1 VRLGGGGRA
10 VAEASEASP
19 IYLSTAAKAE
29 VLTELSRD
37 IARLEGMRASVLAAA
52 GDVAEADAARTPGAW
67 LALTARLER
76 PEGRRLQ
83 RLAEALDRR
92 YGVVAAGLLA
102 GDLSRP
108 QAEAITSALDD
119 LPGELDRDLR
129 GKAERHLVEAAAEFG
144 PRELRLLG
152 ARVLDVLAPE
162 VAEEHER
169 RALERAERR
178 ARAKMRVT
186 RRELGEGLVRIT
198 ADLPVLHADLLL
210 TQLHAHASPRR
221 DHLADLEHVDRRDPE
236 SGERIPYPRLLAQ
249 GFCALL
255 ERLPQHA
262 TPSQGGDSAS
272 LTVTID
278 HEKLADALGV
288 ARLGT
293 GHAISA
299 GEARRLACTAGILP
313 VVLSGDSQP
322 LDVGRKKRFHTPAM
336 RKALAVRD
344 TQCRAAGCDI
354 PAAWCEA
361 HHTRPWATGGPTSVS
376 DGVLLCSFHHHRAHD
391 QRYDLTTLPTGDI
404 RFHRRT

>member
-1 VRLGGGGRA
+1 
-10 VAEASEASP
+10 
-19 IYLSTAAKAE
+19 
-29 VLTELSRD
+29 
-37 IARLEGMRASVLAAA
+37 
-52 GDVAEADAARTPGAW
+52 
-67 LALTARLER
+67 
-76 PEGRRLQ
+76 
-83 RLAEALDRR
+83 
-92 YGVVAAGLLA
+92 
-102 GDLSRP
+102 
-108 QAEAITSALDD
+108 
-119 LPGELDRDLR
+119 
-129 GKAERHLVEAAAEFG
+129 
-144 PRELRLLG
+144 
-152 ARVLDVLAPE
+152 
-162 VAEEHER
+162 
-169 RALERAERR
+169 
-178 ARAKMRVT
+178 MRVT

-221 DHLADLEHVDRRDPE
+221 DHLQALEHVDRRDPE
-236 SGERIPYPRLLAQ
+236 SGERIPYSRLLAH

-255 ERLPQHA
+255 ERLPRDA

-313 VVLSGDSQP
+313 IVLGGDSQP

-344 TQCRAAGCDI
+344 TECRAAGCDI

-361 HHTRPWATGGPTSVS
+361 HHTKPWATGGPTSVE